1 MQGRVPGQDDDSI
14 ANVFRDPSRAMMLR
28 PFALAALLLAAA
40 CAAVPDAVTGA
51 APRQP
56 PGCSVTL
63 EAEVAGRFDANT
75 LVVPARGGGA
85 PLRLQV
91 DTGDSEQGSLSR
103 ATVRQLALT
112 PLSTGRQAATVVGG
126 VVPVAHVQLPG
137 FSIGGLPPVSAWMAV
152 QPTEAHVAG
161 SEPVDG
167 ILGAGLLSRFDVEI
181 DPEARAMRLHSASGC
196 DGGLVPFA
204 EPYVSVPLR
213 RGPGN
218 LLFVPIA
225 IDGVPLM
232 ALLDTGSNGGI
243 TLLKPGADRLGIVPG
258 APGEI
263 GMGRL
268 RDWSGRQAE
277 VRVRVAQT
285 VVMGPLRAER
295 VPVALIVP
303 APGAPA
309 PLAVADAILGGAFL
323 LRHRVWISYATGML
337 HVARRLPST

>member
-1 MQGRVPGQDDDSI
+1 MQRRVPGQDDDSI
-14 ANVFRDPSRAMMLR
+14 GNALRERARRMIMRHL
-28 PFALAALLLAAA
+28 ALAALLLAGA
-40 CAAVPDAVTGA
+40 CAATPDAVTGG

-56 PGCSVTL
+56 PGCAVTL
-63 EAEVAGRFDANT
+63 EAEVAGRFDSNT
-75 LVVPARGGGA
+75 LVIPAEGGGA

-103 ATVRQLALT
+103 ATVRQLALN
-112 PLSTGRQAATVVGG
+112 PVSTGRQAATVVGG
-126 VVPVAHVQLPG
+126 VVPVVHVRLPG
-137 FSIGGLPPVSAWMAV
+137 FSIGGLPPVAAWMAV

-161 SEPVDG
+161 NQPVDG
-167 ILGAGLLSRFDVEI
+167 ILGAGLLSRFDLEI

-196 DGGLVPFA
+196 EQGLVPFA

-218 LLFVPIA
+218 LLFAPIA

-243 TLLKPGADRLGIVPG
+243 TLLRPGAERLGIVPG

-277 VRVRVAQT
+277 VRVRVAQS
-285 VVMGPLRAER
+285 VVMGPMRAER
-295 VPVALIVP
+295 VPIALIVP
-303 APGAPA
+303 APGGPT